1 MVPHGLGYF
10 SFQQLLCRKVSIKE
24 TVWVNLIGVLFYL
37 KDAIVVRDYE
47 IEQAGLY
54 LNAGVGLEGERK
66 EA

>member
-1 MVPHGLGYF
+1 M
-10 SFQQLLCRKVSIKE
+10 
-24 TVWVNLIGVLFYL
+24 NLIGVLFYL